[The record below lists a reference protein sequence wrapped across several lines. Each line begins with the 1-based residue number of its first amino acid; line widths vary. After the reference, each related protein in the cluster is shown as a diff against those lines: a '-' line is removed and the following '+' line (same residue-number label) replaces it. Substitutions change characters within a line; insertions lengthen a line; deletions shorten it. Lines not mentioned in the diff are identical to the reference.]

1 MRLLDWWTAL
11 MLVGILV
18 TAVSSAVLAWSGIG
32 LVSGAVVTAEGA
44 VLDSPGTRTLGA
56 FILSAAAGCA
66 LAAAYLTWLLW
77 SKYRDWRRWRE
88 LRPGPSYWDI
98 AREAEERRKR

>member
-18 TAVSSAVLAWSGIG
+18 AAISSVFLIWLGVG
-32 LVSGAVVTAEGA
+32 LVWGAAVTTEGE
-44 VLDSPGTRTLGA
+44 VLDSPSTRTAGI
-56 FILSAAAGCA
+56 FMLSGAAGCA
-66 LAAAYLTWLLW
+66 LAAAYLVRLLW
-77 SKYRDWRRWRE
+77 SNYHDWRRWKA

>member
-11 MLVGILV
+11 MLVGIMV
-18 TAVSSAVLAWSGIG
+18 TAISSAVLAWWGIG
-32 LVSGAVVTAEGA
+32 LVSGAVVTAEGE
-44 VLDSPGTRTLGA
+44 VLDSPWTRTLGV
-56 FILSAAAGCA
+56 FMLSGAAGCA
-66 LAAAYLTWLLW
+66 LAAGYLMWLLW

-88 LRPGPSYWDI
+88 LKPGPSYWDI